1 MPISLSAKKSLRKSL
16 KNRKDNVLWKN
27 KYKETVKKG
36 VLADIYTL
44 LDQLGQRNI
53 FHKNKVKRLKSK
65 FSRKLKSTATK
76 SVETKKVV
84 KKEVKKVKSATA
96 DAKAKKVAKK
106 VVK

>member
-27 KYKETVKKG
+27 KYKEAVKKG
-36 VLADIYTL
+36 VLTEIYSL

-65 FSRKLKSTATK
+65 FSRKLKSATADASAKKT
-76 SVETKKVV
+76 VKKV
-84 KKEVKKVKSATA
+84 VKKVKSATA